1 MHNLTKIKVYR
12 LLLRISYLLSWIF
25 VYPFVL
31 LRKKSSSPLFF
42 FFDRY
47 AIGGA
52 QRIYLDVLKSVE
64 DIPKQIY
71 FTRFSLND
79 KLKNEFYSIPRATVK
94 DIHRWCDNLLFRL
107 FTVHY
112 YAFYINRHAIA
123 HVFSSNSTFF
133 FDMLPFLHRNVQTTE
148 LFHNFA
154 HNKNGLEFFGLA
166 NHGYLTNRVIYDN
179 YTLSNITRQYEE
191 YGVDPAYLNNIRF
204 IEPGV
209 FIPGSINKDFSL
221 PLKVLYAGRGGPQK
235 RVWILNQVIE
245 KLTDENVPVKFY
257 FAGTM
262 TADLSDFSK
271 QQATV
276 YGGISSQKD
285 MYAIYEESHVLI
297 LTSAYEGFP
306 MVIKEAMACGC
317 VPVVTALEGNKMHLT
332 HDRNALLIES
342 IEEEDK
348 VAEEAI
354 TIIHR
359 LVHYPDELRRLSVA
373 AYEYARDHF
382 TKQPFFEKCRALL
395 LTTTPP
401 RDQINI

>member
-12 LLLRISYLLSWIF
+12 LLLRISYLFSWIF

-31 LRKKSSSPLFF
+31 IRKKNSSPLFF

-52 QRIYLDVLKSVE
+52 QRIYLDVLQSVE

-71 FTRFSLND
+71 FTRFSPND
-79 KLKNEFYSIPRATVK
+79 KLRNEFYSTPNATVK
-94 DIHRWCDNLLFRL
+94 DIHRWCDNLLIRL

-133 FDMLPFLHRNVQTTE
+133 FDMLPFLNKKVQATE

-154 HNKNGLEFFGLA
+154 HHKNGLEFFGLA
-166 NHGYLTNRVIYDN
+166 NHRYLTNRVIYDN
-179 YTLSNITRQYEE
+179 YTLGNITRQYKE
-191 YGVDPAYLNNIRF
+191 YGVDPAFLNNIRF

-209 FIPGSINKDFSL
+209 FIPDSINKDFSL
-221 PLKVLYAGRGGPQK
+221 PLKVLYAGRGGLQK
-235 RVWILNQVIE
+235 RVWILNRVIE
-245 KLTDENVPVKFY
+245 KITKEKVPVKFY

-262 TADLSDFSK
+262 TEDLSEYTK

-276 YGGISSQKD
+276 YGGISSQKE
-285 MYAIYEESHVLI
+285 MYTLYEKSHVLI

-332 HDRNALLIES
+332 HHRNALLIES

-348 VAEEAI
+348 VAEEA
-354 TIIHR
+354 TINIHH
-359 LVHYPDELRRLSVA
+359 LVDHPDELNRLSVA

-382 TKQPFFEKCRALL
+382 TKQHFFEKCRSLL
-395 LTTTPP
+395 LKTSPP
-401 RDQINI
+401 RN

>member
-12 LLLRISYLLSWIF
+12 LLLRISYLFSWIL
-25 VYPFVL
+25 VYPFIL
-31 LRKKSSSPLFF
+31 LRKKNSSPLFF

-52 QRIYLDVLKSVE
+52 QRIYLDVLKSVD

-71 FTRFSLND
+71 FTRFSPND
-79 KLKNEFYSIPRATVK
+79 QLINEFYSAPNATVK
-94 DIHRWCDNLLFRL
+94 DIHSWCDNLLIRL

-112 YAFYINRHAIA
+112 FAFYINRHAIA

-133 FDMLPFLHRNVQTTE
+133 FDMLPFLNKKVQTTE

-166 NHGYLTNRVIYDN
+166 NHRYLTNRVIYDS
-179 YTLSNITRQYEE
+179 YTLGNITRQYKD

-209 FIPGSINKDFSL
+209 YIPDSINKDFSL

-235 RVWILNQVIE
+235 RVWILNRVIE
-245 KLTDENVPVKFY
+245 NLTKENIPVKFY

-262 TADLSDFSK
+262 TEDLSGFTK
-271 QQATV
+271 ELATV
-276 YGGISSQKD
+276 YGGISSQKE
-285 MYAIYEESHVLI
+285 MYTVYEQAHVLI
-297 LTSAYEGFP
+297 LTSVYEGFP
-306 MVIKEAMACGC
+306 MVIKEAMACGS
-317 VPVVTALEGNKMHLT
+317 VPVVTALEGNRMHLT
-332 HDRNALLIES
+332 HNSNALLIES
-342 IEEEDK
+342 IADEDK

-354 TIIHR
+354 KNIHH
-359 LVHYPDELRRLSVA
+359 LVDHPDELKRLSA
-373 AYEYARDHF
+373 AAFKYARDHF
-382 TKQPFFEKCRALL
+382 TKQPFIEKCRALL
-395 LTTTPP
+395 LTTPPP
-401 RDQINI
+401 RD